1 MPDLPAMSEFPGLEN
16 FEADLWY
23 GLLAPVNTDPAIVDK
38 IYKSTV
44 NALADAKVKER
55 FEQSG
60 TTLVATSPAQ
70 FASIIQS
77 DLEKWA
83 KVIKS
88 ANMSGKQ

>member
-1 MPDLPAMSEFPGLEN
+1 MSEFPGLEN

-38 IYKSTV
+38 LYKSTV
-44 NALADAKVKER
+44 QALTDAKVKER

-60 TTLVATSPAQ
+60 TTLVATSPEQ

-77 DLEKWA
+77 DLDKWA
-83 KVIKS
+83 KVIRS

>member
-1 MPDLPAMSEFPGLEN
+1 
-16 FEADLWY
+16 
-23 GLLAPVNTDPAIVDK
+23 
-38 IYKSTV
+38 
-44 NALADAKVKER
+44 VKER